1 MGFLG
6 WTYDQTENTPFGAI
20 ETAYEGRMEM
30 LRMCFGGE
38 EKPEAPPSGEAIRSV
53 FRMAAAGDPNRRRP

>member
-6 WTYDQTENTPFGAI
+6 WTYDQVENTPFGAI

-30 LRMCFGGE
+30 LRMCFGSGDE
-38 EKPEAPPSGEAIRSV
+38 VPEQPQVLPAENV
-53 FRMAAAGDPNRRRP
+53 FSAFRAAGAPRP

>member
-6 WTYDQTENTPFGAI
+6 WTYDQTEDTPFGAI

-30 LRMCFGGE
+30 LRQCFGSGE
-38 EKPEAPPSGEAIRSV
+38 EAPEPQVMPAESV
-53 FRMAAAGDPNRRRP
+53 FGAFRAAAAPKK